1 MFDKATIFC
10 LVVPV
15 TLSTL
20 VRCVARAESRPGRV
34 AAQYFSRMLSSR
46 LRDLANT
53 AVKQHSKFPGVRGR
67 HCET

>member
-1 MFDKATIFC
+1 MFDEATIFC
-10 LVVPV
+10 LVVSV

-20 VRCVARAESRPGRV
+20 WRCVARVESRQGRV
-34 AAQYFSRMLSSR
+34 AEQYFSRMLSSR

-53 AVKQHSKFPGVRGR
+53 AVNQTSKFPDVRGR

>member
-1 MFDKATIFC
+1 MFDEATKFW
-10 LVVPV
+10 LAVSV

-20 VRCVARAESRPGRV
+20 WRCVARAESRQGRV
-34 AAQYFSRMLSSR
+34 AEQYFSRMVSSR

-53 AVKQHSKFPGVRGR
+53 ALNQPSKFPGARGR